1 MLRLIASDLDGTIID
16 AANHCDPSAAEEIRR
31 LREHGYD
38 ANTMKLYITG
48 GGGCLVKHFGKP
60 GSRVI
65 FVDDICAAAKGYELL
80 AELQLGANA
89 G

>member
-1 MLRLIASDLDGTIID
+1 
-16 AANHCDPSAAEEIRR
+16 
-31 LREHGYD
+31 
-38 ANTMKLYITG
+38 MKLYITG